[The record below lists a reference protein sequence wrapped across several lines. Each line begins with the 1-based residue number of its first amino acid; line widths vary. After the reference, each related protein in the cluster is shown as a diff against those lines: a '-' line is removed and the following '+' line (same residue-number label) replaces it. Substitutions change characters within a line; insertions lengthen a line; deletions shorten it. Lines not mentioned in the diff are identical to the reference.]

1 MLTTAILL
9 ALQAAAPAPA
19 ASAAPAAPPAAAAAP
34 AASPDYTQAAN
45 WLCRPGQANDSCAQ
59 PLDTTVITADGKRT
73 PKPFRKAAN
82 PAFDC
87 FYVYPTVSTDPTPNS
102 DMTPDPAEQ
111 RVIQAQAARFGEV
124 CRVFAPMYRQVTLT
138 ALRSVMA
145 GQPMAAD
152 REVGLNDVRAAWNDY
167 LKRDNNGRGVVLI
180 GHSQGSGVLKELI
193 KRDIDGKPAQDRIIS
208 AMLLGTNIAV
218 PEGKDVGGDFQS
230 MPLCRAS
237 SQTGCVVTYVS
248 FRSDSPPPANS
259 RFGKVEQAGMVTGCT
274 NPAALGGGK
283 AETRN
288 YLSTGGLIASGTEM
302 GSWTKDGAPVDTAFV
317 QAPGL
322 LSAECVKTP
331 GFNYLA
337 VTVNG
342 DPADP
347 RTDTIVGDVV
357 ANGTILKD
365 WGLHLIDVNVVQGDL
380 IALADTQAKAWKAK
394 GKK

>member
-1 MLTTAILL
+1 MLTAALML
-9 ALQAAAPAPA
+9 ALQAATPAP
-19 ASAAPAAPPAAAAAP
+19 AAAAP
-34 AASPDYTQAAN
+34 AASPAPAPDYTKADA
-45 WLCRPGQANDSCAQ
+45 WLCRPDIAGGACAQ
-59 PLDTTVITADGKRT
+59 PLDTTVIAADGKRT
-73 PKPFRKAAN
+73 AKPFSKAAN

-102 DMTPDPAEQ
+102 DMTPDPAEM

-152 REVGLNDVRAAWNDY
+152 RAMGLSDVRAAWNDY
-167 LKRDNNGRGVVLI
+167 LARDNKGRGVVLI

-193 KRDIDGKPAQDRIIS
+193 KSDIDGKPAQDRIIS
-208 AMLLGTNIAV
+208 AMLLGNNIAV
-218 PEGKDVGGDFQS
+218 PDGKDVGGDFQS

-237 SQTGCVVTYVS
+237 NQSGCIVTYVS
-248 FRSDSPPPANS
+248 FRADSPPPANS
-259 RFGKVEQAGMVTGCT
+259 RFGKVEGAGMVAGCT
-274 NPAALGGGK
+274 NPAALAGGK
-283 AETRN
+283 GTPRN
-288 YLSTGGLIASGTEM
+288 YLSAGGAGGSGAEM
-302 GSWTKDGAPVDTAFV
+302 GPWTKDGAPVSTPFV

-322 LSAECVKTP
+322 LTTECVKTP
-331 GFNYLA
+331 QFSYLA

-365 WGLHLIDVNVVQGDL
+365 WGLHLIDVNIDQGDL
-380 IALADTQAKAWKAK
+380 IALADSQAKAWMAK
-394 GKK
+394 HRK